1 LVASESIADTID
13 RVEGK
18 MGTANPL
25 RILFVEDLPSDTE
38 LAEREIRK
46 SGLEFS
52 SQRVDTKGAFLK
64 ALEEF
69 RPDVIVS
76 DYSMPEFD
84 GMQALKLTLER
95 DARLPFILLTG
106 SMNEETAVACM
117 KAGASDYVIK
127 EHMTRLPFAVR
138 DALEQKRIRAAKNEA
153 ERALRES
160 EEKFRRVVETALE
173 GVWFLDHEFKTTE
186 VNEAVVRMLGYSPDE
201 LIGRPFVDLLFD
213 EDRST
218 QAQEFQRRETG
229 LSGQYEKRLLCKDG
243 GVKWLF
249 LSAKAVMNTAG
260 AFEGSFAMVTDITER
275 KRAEEQI
282 TLLAHTV
289 KSVIECVSVTDLDD
303 TVLFVNE
310 AFLAA
315 YGYDEHELLGKNI
328 KIVQSPNT
336 PANLVREIRAA
347 TLAAGWHGELL
358 NRTKEGREFP
368 VSLSTSFVRDDSGQP
383 IALVGVATD
392 ITERKQAERLTEAL
406 YEISKAIYSTG
417 NVNEL
422 FQHIHRVLSGIL
434 QANNFFIALLTD
446 NGEPLIFPY
455 EIDEKDTGVSPAI
468 KVEDSRSLTVEVLK
482 TKRPLLLDE
491 AELLDRY
498 ATGRNKVWGTAPKCW
513 LGVPLM
519 IRETVIGVMAVQDY
533 HKSGVYS
540 QKDVALFESAAGQIA
555 IAIERKR
562 AEDALRESEHR
573 SRTFLDS
580 TSDMAFLKDDKFRHI
595 FANRALCK
603 FYRKTENEIKRKKDF
618 DLMSEKAALR
628 SRKTDEQTLL
638 SNALTVNEEFIED
651 RCYETVKFPVTIAEG
666 KVGVGGYIRDITERK
681 RAEETLQESEQ
692 KYRGIFENIQ
702 DVYYESAI
710 DGTILEVS
718 PSIEILSKGQY
729 CREDLIGK
737 SMYDFY
743 ADPGERKAL
752 LVAIQARGRVSD
764 FEISLTNR
772 DGSRILC
779 SISAII
785 RADAQGRPEKIMGS
799 LRDITERKKAE
810 QNLRFSE
817 ERFRSVWENS
827 ADGMRL
833 TDKEGRIIGANEAFS
848 RLVNMPCEKLVGEI
862 FSVVYEKGGPDGDI
876 RIYKNRFDSR
886 EIVPHLQAAVTLW
899 SGKVLELDISNS
911 FIETEGEERMVLSIF
926 HDITERKHAERRLLE
941 ERNLLRTI
949 IDAIPDEIGVKDNER
964 RFLVVNSGT
973 VKAFKRASADEF
985 IGKKDEDLIPE
996 HLVKRAIEVES
1007 TVLAVGG
1014 HSRDWVATKIDPD
1027 TGEIERSQQVSKI
1040 PLKDHEGKIIGLV
1053 GINRD
1058 ITEYKRAQEL
1068 LEKERTLL
1076 LTLIENIPD
1085 EVCLKDLSHRY
1096 LVANSASMKA
1106 LGVKSLS
1113 ALIGKTDLDLVGHDL
1128 AQEHIAEE
1136 NAILQSGEPL
1146 INRERTK
1153 IDPNTGEIEKCLLT
1167 TKVPVKDQTGKTI
1180 GILVI
1185 NRYITERRRAEE
1197 ALRASEEKFRALF
1210 EESKDAVYISTVD
1223 GKLMD
1228 INAAGIELLGYQSK
1242 QELLDI
1248 DLGRD
1253 SYIDAERREQFR
1265 KDMEQRGFVKDF
1277 EYVLRRKGGEQLTV
1291 LETATAVRD
1300 KQGAVVLYRGIIRDV
1315 TRQRQLE
1322 LQFLQA
1328 QKMES
1333 IGTLAGGIAHDFN
1346 NILGIVLGHLALLE
1360 RTRNN
1365 DAQFEE
1371 SIFSINKAV
1380 ERGASLVRQI
1390 LTFARKAETQL
1401 EPVNINSVIK
1411 ELAKMIEETFPKTIA
1426 VTLQLDKTIPVVSM
1440 DPTQLHQTML
1450 NLCVNARDAMEGTGT
1465 LTIATHLVLGRDVS
1479 SRFPKASASHYVQV
1493 SAVDTGSGM
1502 DEMTKQ
1508 RIFEPF
1514 FTTKGEG
1521 KGTGLGLAVVY
1532 GVLQAHNGFVDV
1544 ETALGH
1550 GTAFHLFF
1558 PVPEGIL
1565 RTSEKQTVPQE
1576 DLPRG
1581 TETILVVEDEDVLR
1595 DLLVKLLEMQGYSVI
1610 PACDGEEAV
1619 MRFSE
1624 HAAKIDLVLSDM
1636 GLPKRSGWD
1645 AFRMMQKINSKVRIL
1660 LASGYIE
1667 PGQKLEI
1674 LKSRAVRFIHKPY
1687 KMEEILVAVRETLD
1701 KKK

>member
-13 RVEGK
+13 CFEGK

-52 SQRVDTKGAFLK
+52 SQRVDTKDAFLK
-64 ALEEF
+64 ALEVF

-127 EHMTRLPFAVR
+127 EHMTRLSFAVR

-310 AFLAA
+310 AFLAT

-328 KIVQSPNT
+328 KIVRSPNT
-336 PANLVREIRAA
+336 PQELVREIRAA

-368 VSLSTSFVRDDSGQP
+368 VSLSTSFVRNNSGQP
-383 IALVGVATD
+383 IALVGVAT
-392 ITERKQAERLTEAL
+392 
-406 YEISKAIYSTG
+406 
-417 NVNEL
+417 
-422 FQHIHRVLSGIL
+422 
-434 QANNFFIALLTD
+434 
-446 NGEPLIFPY
+446 
-455 EIDEKDTGVSPAI
+455 
-468 KVEDSRSLTVEVLK
+468 
-482 TKRPLLLDE
+482 
-491 AELLDRY
+491 
-498 ATGRNKVWGTAPKCW
+498 
-513 LGVPLM
+513 
-519 IRETVIGVMAVQDY
+519 
-533 HKSGVYS
+533 
-540 QKDVALFESAAGQIA
+540 
-555 IAIERKR
+555 
-562 AEDALRESEHR
+562 
-573 SRTFLDS
+573 
-580 TSDMAFLKDDKFRHI
+580 
-595 FANRALCK
+595 
-603 FYRKTENEIKRKKDF
+603 
-618 DLMSEKAALR
+618 
-628 SRKTDEQTLL
+628 
-638 SNALTVNEEFIED
+638 
-651 RCYETVKFPVTIAEG
+651 
-666 KVGVGGYIRDITERK
+666 DITERK

-737 SMYDFY
+737 SMYVFY

-817 ERFRSVWENS
+817 ERFRSVWDNS

-848 RLVNMPCEKLVGEI
+848 RLVNVPCEKLVGEI
-862 FSVVYEKGGPDGDI
+862 FSLVYEKGGSDGDI

-926 HDITERKHAERRLLE
+926 HDITEQKHAERRLLE